1 MYRWLFLLVWC
12 APMAAFTQAFVPATR
27 MPKTWINTLS
37 LSSGFEYNTW
47 SPYKADE
54 LRYTIEGFQIGY
66 LRGEIDH
73 NVPMLPNLNFS
84 WETNFG
90 GKKQNELMQAQNST
104 SKLEQGYEKLHT
116 ALEFGKKKIYNDA
129 GQVIN
134 TMANWELTY
143 TKETFYIAVSPKSSD
158 LKYAAYYSDAV
169 YNFPQG
175 AKYSMFTKF
184 QEIGLTAY
192 TGGESYFM
200 MIFTG
205 LFGGGSGS
213 VQKLGKDTET
223 RFGFYYAT
231 FQKPYMVS
239 QVLSG
244 GTNNGESATVY
255 NTRFKSYGIKEEI
268 KFDGKG
274 GYFNFTQKLGLVT
287 VNLRKG
293 TELEDSESPLFFHYA
308 IGLEGGLRIQMD
320 RFHVL
325 LGASGEYG
333 FMLGGTYN
341 EEEEND
347 TTGEEGKIKTTS
359 FINNDLLIKYRGVI
373 QYYF

>member
-1 MYRWLFLLVWC
+1 MYRRLFLLVWC
-12 APMAAFTQAFVPATR
+12 APILAFAQVFVPATR

-158 LKYAAYYSDAV
+158 LRYAAYYSDAV

-175 AKYSMFTKF
+175 TKYSMFTKF

-192 TGGESYFM
+192 TGG
-200 MIFTG
+200 
-205 LFGGGSGS
+205 
-213 VQKLGKDTET
+213 
-223 RFGFYYAT
+223 
-231 FQKPYMVS
+231 
-239 QVLSG
+239 
-244 GTNNGESATVY
+244 
-255 NTRFKSYGIKEEI
+255 
-268 KFDGKG
+268 
-274 GYFNFTQKLGLVT
+274 
-287 VNLRKG
+287 
-293 TELEDSESPLFFHYA
+293 
-308 IGLEGGLRIQMD
+308 
-320 RFHVL
+320 
-325 LGASGEYG
+325 
-333 FMLGGTYN
+333 
-341 EEEEND
+341 
-347 TTGEEGKIKTTS
+347 
-359 FINNDLLIKYRGVI
+359 
-373 QYYF
+373 